1 VSDRCEKC
9 AKVVK
14 IGDHPF
20 CPHGSTLRYRPFIPY
35 DVEIDGGV
43 YRIDGI
49 HTATKLENESMKMY
63 RDGRGA
69 PVVLRAFHQDHSNM
83 NQNVFGAPPRPK
95 FSAVNPRTGKPY
107 ITVKKGRLSEN
118 E

>member
-1 VSDRCEKC
+1 MKC
-9 AKVVK
+9 DSCNKTVE
-14 IGDHPF
+14 IGDWPY
-20 CPHGSTLRYRPFIPY
+20 CPHGSTRSHRIFKAY
-35 DVEIDGGV
+35 DVEIDGGI
-43 YRIDGI
+43 YHIDSI
-49 HTATKLENESMKMY
+49 QTATKIENESMKMY

-83 NQNVFGAPPRPK
+83 GVNVFGAPPRPK
-95 FSAVNPRTGKPY
+95 FSTRNPRTGKPY